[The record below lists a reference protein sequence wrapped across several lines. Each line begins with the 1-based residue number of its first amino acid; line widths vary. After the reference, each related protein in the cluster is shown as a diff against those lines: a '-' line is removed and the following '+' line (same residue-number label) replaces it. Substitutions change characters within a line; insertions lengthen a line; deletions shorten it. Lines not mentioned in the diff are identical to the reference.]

1 MNNIPELVKR
11 LLNVFG
17 RHTNICC
24 TAADA
29 LEHALRQDAACQS
42 TIESLQARIK
52 DLEQKSE
59 FNERWIA
66 QTCTTG
72 EIKAKRNQC
81 VASDSTWILSV
92 MSPLEEELK

>member
-1 MNNIPELVKR
+1 MNNIPDLIKR

-17 RHTNICC
+17 RNTTICC
-24 TAADA
+24 KAANA
-29 LEHALRQDAACQS
+29 LETLL
-42 TIESLQARIK
+42 TRIK